1 MLRAKVKGISIYQ
14 TQAGMSSYQTTA
26 GMGAYAALSSAN
38 VFSNQK
44 TMSRVCETMSG
55 VTVTS
60 NSCTIDFT
68 SSLLGLF
75 YMTPSSATNIQA
87 NIINVPTSN
96 DSCTYTITLIINTST
111 HKARASL
118 TSING
123 NGVSNYWVG
132 GVASV
137 SVNASASRVVH
148 TISIVFAGS
157 STPYTLQSIA
167 SAW

>member
-1 MLRAKVKGISIYQ
+1 
-14 TQAGMSSYQTTA
+14 
-26 GMGAYAALSSAN
+26 MGDYAALASAN
-38 VFSNQK
+38 VFSNQT

-68 SSLLGLF
+68 SNLLGLF
-75 YMTPSSATNIQA
+75 YTSPSSGTNFTC
-87 NIINVPTSN
+87 NLINVPTSN

-111 HKARASL
+111 HKARASV

-132 GVASV
+132 GVSSV
-137 SVNASASRVVH
+137 SVNPSATRVIQ

-157 STPYTLQSIA
+157 STPYTLQSLA